1 MVNHSEKPQQ
11 LLTRLIKSHA
21 HPSEL
26 ILDLFSG
33 SGSASVAALFA
44 GCNVV
49 AVEQD
54 PHQIN
59 AINFC
64 LLKCTEEAHQS
75 DEEESE
81 KEENVPKCCICNKG
95 PAANLITCD
104 NCGKLGHWKC
114 NKMLNTPN
122 YTSDDKENTFFDSM
136 ECFLAVTTS

>member
-1 MVNHSEKPQQ
+1 MINYSEKPQQ
-11 LLTRLIKSHA
+11 LLTCLIKNHA

-64 LLKCTEEAHQS
+64 LLKCTEEAHQL

-81 KEENVPKCCICNKG
+81 KEENVPKFIFATKVLLKSKG
-95 PAANLITCD
+95 GGWQGRN
-104 NCGKLGHWKC
+104 
-114 NKMLNTPN
+114 
-122 YTSDDKENTFFDSM
+122 
-136 ECFLAVTTS
+136 